1 MEGVRQGLKSCDL
14 RNKVYIAQILRT
26 NKAGHET
33 GGQKY
38 QETPL
43 HSPLR
48 TAILKQTTLEN
59 AQLCAMRHGGLCN
72 V

>member
-48 TAILKQTTLEN
+48 TAILKQTALEN
-59 AQLCAMRHGGLCN
+59 AQLCAMQHGGLCN